1 MAVKPILYK
10 GKTFKISYDMVN
22 PSQKDTIIFLHGWGS
37 NKEIMK
43 QAFGNAFKE
52 YKHIYIDLPGFG
64 KSDNEIVLT
73 TLDYANIVKEFLNAI
88 KINPDVAAGH
98 SFGGKVAT
106 LLNPDSLIL
115 LSSAGIVMPKPFK
128 IRAKIAFFKLLK
140 PFGGKFLRKFF
151 VSQDAAGMPEHM
163 YKTFKNVVDED
174 FEKVFSEFVHSA
186 LICWGKEDSATPL
199 TAGKKIYNL
208 MPNADFKVF
217 EGDHYFFLKQKN
229 EVIKT
234 IEEFLIKRNRQ

>member
-1 MAVKPILYK
+1 MAVKPIFYK
-10 GKTFKISYDMVN
+10 EKTFKISYDMVN
-22 PSQKDTIIFLHGWGS
+22 SSQKEAIVFLHGWGS
-37 NKEIMK
+37 NKELMK
-43 QAFGNAFKE
+43 LCFSNAFCK

-88 KINPDVAAGH
+88 KVKPDVVVGH

-151 VSQDAAGMPEHM
+151 VSEDAAGMSEHM
-163 YKTFKNVVDED
+163 YETFKNVVDED
-174 FEKVFSEFVHSA
+174 FEKVFSEFTSSA

-199 TAGKKIYNL
+199 EAGKKISSI
-208 MPNADFKVF
+208 MPNANFKVF
-217 EGDHYFFLKQKN
+217 EGDHYFFLKQN
-229 EVIKT
+229 QEVIKT

>member
-1 MAVKPILYK
+1 MAVKPVLYK
-10 GKTFKISYDMVN
+10 EKRFKISYDMVN
-22 PSQKDTIIFLHGWGS
+22 PSEKEVIVFLHGWGS

-43 QAFGNAFKE
+43 QAFCNAFGE

-73 TLDYANIVKEFLNAI
+73 TLDYANIVKEFLSAI
-88 KINPDVAAGH
+88 NVKPDVAVGH

-128 IRAKIAFFKLLK
+128 IRAKIAFFKFLK
-140 PFGGKFLRKFF
+140 PFGGKSLRKFF
-151 VSQDAAGMPEHM
+151 ISQDAAGMPEHM
-163 YKTFKNVVDED
+163 YETFKNVVDED
-174 FEKVFSEFVHSA
+174 FEKVFSEYRHPA

-199 TAGKKIYNL
+199 EAGKKIESL
-208 MPNADFKVF
+208 MPNANFKVF
-217 EGDHYFFLKQKN
+217 KGDHYFFLKQKD

-234 IEEFLIKRNRQ
+234 IEEFLIKRNRR

>member
-1 MAVKPILYK
+1 MAVKPIFYK
-10 GKTFKISYDMVN
+10 EKRFKISYDMVN
-22 PSQKDTIIFLHGWGS
+22 PSQKDIIIFLHGWGS
-37 NKEIMK
+37 NKELMK
-43 QAFGNAFKE
+43 QSFCNAFCK

-73 TLDYANIVKEFLNAI
+73 TLDYANIVKEFLSV
-88 KINPDVAAGH
+88 INVKPDVVVGH

-128 IRAKIAFFKLLK
+128 IRAKIAFFKMLK

-151 VSQDAAGMPEHM
+151 VSQDAARMPEHM
-163 YKTFKNVVDED
+163 YETFKNVVDED
-174 FEKVFSEFVHSA
+174 FEKVFSEYREPA

-199 TAGKKIYNL
+199 EAGKKIESL
-208 MPNADFKVF
+208 MPNANLKVF
-217 EGDHYFFLKQKN
+217 EGDHYFFLKQKD